1 MGSEP
6 VEGHHH
12 HQTRPEPVEGH
23 HRAPGFDETTVF
35 DAAFWN
41 DRYASAP
48 AIWSGKPNAQL
59 VAEASGLAPSTALD
73 VGCGEG
79 ADAVWLAERGW
90 HVTALDISQV
100 ALDKAAEHARQS
112 SPEAAERI
120 TWQQADL
127 TEGLA
132 LQPGFGLVSVQF
144 LHVPPG
150 ERDPLYLQLAELVAP
165 GGTLLIVGHD
175 PSDLE
180 SAGHLRAHRPDLLFT
195 ADDIAAL
202 LDPAEWTIATPE
214 ARRRSVVDP
223 DGRTVEV
230 ADAVV
235 VARRR

>member
-1 MGSEP
+1 LGSEP

-12 HQTRPEPVEGH
+12 HQARPESLEGQ
-23 HRAPGFDETTVF
+23 HRPPGFDETTVF

-41 DRYASAP
+41 ERYASAP

-90 HVTALDISQV
+90 HVTALDISDV
-100 ALDKAAEHARQS
+100 ALDKAAEHARQA

-120 TWQQADL
+120 TWKQADL
-127 TEGLA
+127 TEGVA
-132 LQPGFGLVSVQF
+132 LQPGFGLVSAQF
-144 LHVPPG
+144 LHLPPG
-150 ERDPLYLQLAELVAP
+150 LRDPLYLQLADLVTL

-180 SAGHLRAHRPDLLFT
+180 SAGHLRAHRPDLLFS

-202 LDPAEWTIATPE
+202 LDPAKWTIATPE

-223 DGRTVEV
+223 DGRTIEV
-230 ADAVV
+230 ADAVL

>member
-1 MGSEP
+1 MASDHA
-6 VEGHHH
+6 EGHQRHGM
-12 HQTRPEPVEGH
+12 RPEPVEGH
-23 HRAPGFDETTVF
+23 HRDPGFDETTVF

-41 DRYASAP
+41 NRYASAP
-48 AIWSGKPNAQL
+48 TIWSGNPNPQL
-59 VAEASGLAPSTALD
+59 VTEASGLAPTTALD

-90 HVTALDISQV
+90 QVTALDISQV
-100 ALDKAAEHARQS
+100 ALDRAGEHARQS
-112 SPEAAERI
+112 APESADRI

-127 TEGLA
+127 TEGLP
-132 LQPGFGLVSVQF
+132 LEPGFGLVSVQF

-150 ERDPLYLQLAELVAP
+150 QRDPLYLQLAELVAP

-195 ADDIAAL
+195 ADDIAGL
-202 LDPAEWTIATPE
+202 LDPAEWTITADS
-214 ARRRSVVDP
+214 RGRSVVDP
-223 DGRTVEV
+223 DGRRVEV

>member
-1 MGSEP
+1 MAADHA
-6 VEGHHH
+6 EGHHH
-12 HQTRPEPVEGH
+12 GMRPEPVGGH

-48 AIWSGKPNAQL
+48 TIWSGNPNPQL
-59 VAEASGLAPSTALD
+59 VAEASGLTPSTALD

-90 HVTALDISQV
+90 RVTALDISQV
-100 ALDKAAEHARQS
+100 ALDRAAEHARQS
-112 SPEAAERI
+112 SPEAANRI

-127 TEGLA
+127 TEGLEVQA
-132 LQPGFGLVSVQF
+132 GFGLVSVQF

-180 SAGHLRAHRPDLLFT
+180 SAGHLRTHRPDLLFT
-195 ADDIAAL
+195 ADDIAGL
-202 LDPAEWTIATPE
+202 LDPAEWAITADS
-214 ARRRSVVDP
+214 RGRSVIDP

-235 VARRR
+235 VAQRR

>member
-12 HQTRPEPVEGH
+12 HRP
-23 HRAPGFDETTVF
+23 PGFDETTVF

-48 AIWSGKPNAQL
+48 TIWSGKPNAQL
-59 VAEASGLAPSTALD
+59 VTEAEGLPPTTALD
-73 VGCGEG
+73 VGSGEG

-100 ALDKAAEHARQS
+100 ALDKAAEHTRQS

-127 TEGLA
+127 TDGIA
-132 LQPGFGLVSVQF
+132 LQPGFGLVSAQF
-144 LHVPPG
+144 LHLPEG
-150 ERDPLYLQLAELVAP
+150 QRDPLYLRLAELVAP

-180 SAGHLRAHRPDLLFT
+180 SAGHLRAHRPDLLFR

-202 LDPAEWTIATPE
+202 LDPADWTIATPE
-214 ARRRSVVDP
+214 ARRRTVVDP